1 MRPLPDGW
9 PQNLLHFRG
18 GLQNIACFGEI
29 PYGSSFASTAAMTPA
44 ELKQRTKTF
53 AVDVVKFTRTLITE
67 DIAVAHVARQL
78 VRCGT
83 AVGANYRAS
92 CRAKSTADFISKMTT
107 VEEEADETLYWLE
120 LLVDS
125 DSVPH
130 QRIADLMNEAE
141 QLLRIVVASIKTSR
155 GANR

>member
-1 MRPLPDGW
+1 
-9 PQNLLHFRG
+9 
-18 GLQNIACFGEI
+18 
-29 PYGSSFASTAAMTPA
+29 MTPA

-53 AVDVVKFTRTLITE
+53 GVDIVRFARTLAAE
-67 DIAVAHVARQL
+67 DIAVAHSARQL

-107 VEEEADETLYWLE
+107 VEEEADEALYWLE

-130 QRIADLMNEAE
+130 RQVAGLMNEAQ

-155 GANR
+155 GGPR

>member
-1 MRPLPDGW
+1 MRCFAGNPDGS
-9 PQNLLHFRG
+9 
-18 GLQNIACFGEI
+18 A
-29 PYGSSFASTAAMTPA
+29 FASTDGMTPA

-53 AVDVVKFTRTLITE
+53 AVDVVKFAKTLITE
-67 DIAVAHVARQL
+67 DIALAHVARQL

-125 DSVPH
+125 GAVPS
-130 QRIADLMNEAE
+130 QRVAGLTNEAE

-155 GANR
+155 GGQGRS